1 MLLQALVVAIAE
13 AGVPPAVAA
22 LIVGAVVA
30 LIAYLLVHKGIRDL
44 RLSQLAPTRT
54 VDALKRDTQVVEEQ
68 FS

>member
-1 MLLQALVVAIAE
+1 M
-13 AGVPPAVAA
+13 
-22 LIVGAVVA
+22 A